1 MRSEESGSSLLRPM
15 RQLLDAAEI
24 GCYGVG
30 AFNVSTLDQAY
41 AVVAAANWERSPVIV
56 QAIAGTHAYGSDEEF
71 WGMLRPF
78 VEAECEVPVALHLDH
93 GQTFEDCSAAIGAG
107 FTSVM
112 RDASRHPVT
121 GEAMGFEENVAET
134 LRVVE
139 IAHAAAVTVEGE
151 IGTVGGGGELAQDF
165 GAFDYFIT
173 NADDACRFADET
185 GVDALALAVGT
196 SHGSVKFPLGR
207 QPELAYEL
215 IREVHSRI
223 PATALVLHGSSS
235 AFAEDV
241 ARINEAGGVVRLSS
255 GITPEAKQKSIAC
268 GIRKVNQGTDSHL
281 AFTAA
286 AREHL
291 RDHPRDVDPVF
302 YLRAGIAGMT
312 ERVALA
318 MQTFGSAG
326 RV

>member
-1 MRSEESGSSLLRPM
+1 MPSRESAASMLRPM
-15 RQLLDAAEI
+15 RDLLEAAEA
-24 GCYGVG
+24 GRYGVG

-41 AVVAAANWERSPVIV
+41 AVVAAANEQRSPVIV
-56 QAIAGTHAYGSDEEF
+56 QAIAGTHGYASDVEF
-71 WGMLRPF
+71 WGMLRPL
-78 VEAECEVPVALHLDH
+78 VEAECRVPVALHLDH
-93 GQTFEDCSAAIGAG
+93 GQTFDDCAAAIGAG

-121 GEAMGFEENVAET
+121 GEPLGFEENVSET

-139 IAHAAAVTVEGE
+139 IAHSAGVTVEGE
-151 IGTVGGGGELAQDF
+151 IGTVGGGGELGQDF
-165 GAFDYFIT
+165 GAFDYFIS
-173 NADDACRFADET
+173 NADDASLFVAET

-196 SHGSVKFPLGR
+196 SHGSVKFPPGR
-207 QPELAYEL
+207 QPELAYDL

-241 ARINEAGGVVRLSS
+241 ARINAAGGVVRPSS
-255 GITPEAKQKSIAC
+255 GITPEAKQEAIAC

-281 AFTAA
+281 AFTAS

-291 RDHPRDVDPVF
+291 RDHPGDVDPVF
-302 YLRAGIAGMT
+302 YLRDGIAGMSH
-312 ERVALA
+312 RVALA

-326 RV
+326 RA